1 MEEKSKWIYLNIFK
15 LLDDLKC
22 KKNKTFVAVV
32 QSLSCVRLCDHM
44 EYSMPDSPVLLSLPE
59 FVQIHVH

>member
-1 MEEKSKWIYLNIFK
+1 MKYIFAV
-15 LLDDLKC
+15 LC
-22 KKNKTFVAVV
+22 YYYTAFVAVV

-59 FVQIHVH
+59 FVQIHAH